1 MSIKSPF
8 HPGEQ
13 HIQERLGIKD
23 VLEPVAAQFIR
34 DHMPDQ
40 HREFFAMLR
49 FLTLGALDE
58 QGRPW
63 ASMVTGQAGFVTSPD
78 DKTLCV
84 QAVPVA
90 GDPLKASLKDGVDV
104 GVLGLQLETRRRNR
118 LSGSISHMGE
128 KGFEIKARQSF
139 GNCPKYIQTR
149 QLQRRSEL
157 KPTQTSKPAQRFDDQ
172 AMALMS
178 RSDTFFIA
186 SCYQSSVDHWSNGA
200 DVSHRGG
207 KPGFVKILNERE
219 FLFPDFIGNHF
230 FNTLGNLMLNPKSGY
245 LFPDFEAGHL
255 LMMTGSSKIIWDSPE
270 KRAFK
275 GAQRLVRFELD
286 ECVLI
291 ENALPFTFE
300 FGEYSP
306 VLERFGSWDAVT

>member
-1 MSIKSPF
+1 MTTPF

-23 VLEPVAAQFIR
+23 ILEPVAAQFIR

-40 HREFFAMLR
+40 HREFFAQLP
-49 FLTLGALDE
+49 FLALGSVDE

-63 ASMVTGQAGFVTSPD
+63 ASILSGEPGFVSSPD
-78 DKTLCV
+78 DKTLV
-84 QAVPVA
+84 VSALPVE
-90 GDPLKASLKDGVDV
+90 GDPLNAHLKKGADI
-104 GVLGLQLETRRRNR
+104 GVLGLELETRRRNR
-118 LSGSISHMGE
+118 LSGEISE
-128 KGFEIKARQSF
+128 ARAQSFQIKTRQSF

-149 QLQRRSEL
+149 QVVPHEDSLQPKAGPNL
-157 KPTQTSKPAQRFDDQ
+157 KAFDEAAAALISKA
-172 AMALMS
+172 
-178 RSDTFFIA
+178 DTFFIA
-186 SCYQSSVDHWSNGA
+186 SCYQSSNNHWSNGA

-207 KPGFVKILNERE
+207 KPGFVKLLNDRE
-219 FLFPDFIGNHF
+219 FTFPDFIGNHF

-245 LFPDFEAGHL
+245 LFPDFETGRV

-286 ECVLI
+286 ECLMI
-291 ENALPFTFE
+291 EHALPFSFA
-300 FGEYSP
+300 FGDYSP
-306 VLERFGSWDAVT
+306 VLERLGSWDD